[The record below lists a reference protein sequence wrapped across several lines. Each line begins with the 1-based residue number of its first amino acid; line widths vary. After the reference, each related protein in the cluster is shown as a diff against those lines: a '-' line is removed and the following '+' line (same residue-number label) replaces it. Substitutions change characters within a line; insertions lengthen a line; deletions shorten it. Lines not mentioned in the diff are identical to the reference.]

1 MSRMNQIK
9 AKSKRVGIKKVEFT
23 KVKLNMARITNVDL
37 KIVEGN
43 QVKGVIFKK
52 TNITHS

>member
-1 MSRMNQIK
+1 MNQIK